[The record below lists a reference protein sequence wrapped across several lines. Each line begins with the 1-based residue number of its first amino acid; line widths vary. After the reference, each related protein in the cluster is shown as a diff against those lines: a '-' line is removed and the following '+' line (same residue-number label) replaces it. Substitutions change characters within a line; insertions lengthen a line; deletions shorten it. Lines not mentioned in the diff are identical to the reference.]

1 MSKESAI
8 AYWQKHKHDR
18 DYLDAHNARRKAA
31 RKRKRGGIGPLKP
44 LSMSEVMAEPD
55 RGTKHICSECPV
67 WKPSYCGITCAT
79 RIAAHPACKY
89 GLIQINN
96 ERAKQWHRDH
106 AKT

>member
-18 DYLDAHNARRKAA
+18 AYLDAHNARRKAA

-96 ERAKQWHRDH
+96 ERAKQWHRNH
-106 AKT
+106 TKA